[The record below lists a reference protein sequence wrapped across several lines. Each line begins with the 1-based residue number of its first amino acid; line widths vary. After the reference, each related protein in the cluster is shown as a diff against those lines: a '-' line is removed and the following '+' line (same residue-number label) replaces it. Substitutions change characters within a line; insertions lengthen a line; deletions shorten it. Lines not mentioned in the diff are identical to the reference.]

1 MTPRNAWF
9 GLWIIVVALLAVGC
23 PKKAKVPPP
32 APAPAAPAPLKGEPP
47 PQPPTTLEEAGRVED
62 ITEISRRLQLY
73 DIFFDF
79 DKYDI
84 RPDQLP
90 RAEKLAELLKQNP
103 NWRILIEGH
112 CDERGTSEYNMSLGW
127 RRANTLRDFLVS
139 RGVEAAR
146 IQTISYGKERPFAL
160 GCSQKPTVQER
171 EDCWQLNRRAHLV
184 AVGK

>member
-1 MTPRNAWF
+1 MTTRKAWI
-9 GLWIIVVALLAVGC
+9 GPWIVVVALLAIGC

-32 APAPAAPAPLKGEPP
+32 APTAPPPAPLKEERP
-47 PQPPTTLEEAGRVED
+47 PQAPTTLEEAGRVED
-62 ITEISRRLQLY
+62 ITEISRQLQLY

-103 NWRILIEGH
+103 SWRILIEGH

-139 RGVEAAR
+139 RGVEASR